1 MSHYK
6 TLDLDR
12 NCSQQEI
19 KRAYRKLAMK
29 WHPDKNDDKDLANE
43 KIKEINEAYSILSD
57 VKKRQQ
63 YDNPVPVLSFP
74 PSMRQNM
81 GMPINIVN
89 IINRSRQHINQVV
102 EKQVEIHTNKDNY
115 IQIITEKTGN
125 QTVKTIITKNLKTG
139 HIKTE
144 RQVNISL

>member
-1 MSHYK
+1 MSHYN
-6 TLDLDR
+6 TLGLDK
-12 NCSQQEI
+12 NCSQQDI

-43 KIKEINEAYSILSD
+43 TIKEINEAYSVLSD

-63 YDNPVPVLSFP
+63 YDNPVPTLQFP

-89 IINRSRQHINQVV
+89 IINRSRQHIHQVV
-102 EKQVEIHTNKDNY
+102 QKQVEIHNKRDEQ
-115 IQIITEKTGN
+115 IQIITEKHAN

-139 HIKTE
+139 NIKTE
-144 RQVNISL
+144 RQVTISM

>member
-6 TLDLDR
+6 TLDLDT

-19 KRAYRKLAMK
+19 KRAYKKLAMK
-29 WHPDKNDDKDLANE
+29 WHPDKNQDKDLANE

-57 VKKRQQ
+57 VRKRQQ
-63 YDNPVPVLSFP
+63 YDNPVPILSFP
-74 PSMRQNM
+74 SSMSQNI

-102 EKQVEIHTNKDNY
+102 EKQVEIHNNRDSQ
-115 IQIITEKTGN
+115 IQIITEKSGN
-125 QTVKTIITKNLKTG
+125 QTVKTTITKNLKTG
-139 HIKTE
+139 NTTTE
-144 RQVNISL
+144 RQVNISF

>member
-6 TLDLDR
+6 TLDLDK

-29 WHPDKNDDKDLANE
+29 WHPDKNEDKDLANE

-57 VKKRQQ
+57 VRKRQQ
-63 YDNPVPVLSFP
+63 YDNPVPILSFP
-74 PSMRQNM
+74 SSMRQNM

-102 EKQVEIHTNKDNY
+102 EKQVQIHNNKDSQ

-144 RQVNISL
+144 RQVNISF

>member
-6 TLDLDR
+6 TLNLDI

-29 WHPDKNDDKDLANE
+29 WHPDKNDDKDIANE

-63 YDNPVPVLSFP
+63 YDNPVPILSFP
-74 PSMRQNM
+74 SSMRQNM
-81 GMPINIVN
+81 GIPINIVN

-102 EKQVEIHTNKDNY
+102 EKQVQIHTNKDNH

-144 RQVNISL
+144 RQVNISF

>member
-6 TLDLDR
+6 TLGLEK

-29 WHPDKNDDKDLANE
+29 WHPDKNDDKDIANE

-57 VKKRQQ
+57 AKKRHQ
-63 YDNPVPVLSFP
+63 YDNPHPVLNFP

-81 GMPINIVN
+81 GMPINIIN

-102 EKQVEIHTNKDNY
+102 EKQVQIHNKRDMQ
-115 IQIITEKTGN
+115 IQIITEKRGN
-125 QTVKTIITKNLKTG
+125 QTIKTIITKNLKTG
-139 HIKTE
+139 NITTQ
-144 RQVNISL
+144 RQVNISI